1 MTDSG
6 QISAATFGQGNGGN
20 ISIDAS
26 ESVTIDGTTADGNFS
41 SGIGNTVQPEAEGDT
56 GEVNITTSE
65 LRLTDGG
72 QISAA
77 TFGQGDGGNISID
90 ASESVT
96 IDGTTADG
104 NGVTGI
110 GNTVQP
116 GAQGDTG
123 EVNITTSELSLTN
136 GGQIDAGTFGQ
147 GDGGNISI
155 DASESV
161 AIDGTTTDVNG
172 LTGIGNTVQPGAQG
186 DSGEISITTS
196 KLSLTNG
203 GQIAAATF
211 GQGDGGNI
219 SIDAS
224 ESVTIDGTTTDGNF
238 SSVIGNSVEPGA
250 EGDSGEVN
258 ITTSELSLANGGQI
272 IASAFGQGDGGNISI
287 DANSLSLNDAA
298 ITASTVSG
306 QGGFVDLQIAED
318 ITLENNSSISAQAFE
333 NADGGNLSID
343 AKFIVATPNQNN
355 DLVASAEQGTGGNI
369 NIVSA
374 GVFGLKERSSTSDN
388 NTNDIDASSELGV
401 DGTVYL
407 NTNDDFLN
415 SFELIIPEFVV
426 AEKALQGSCFARRN
440 SQQGSFVY
448 GGTGGLPVSPDSAI
462 DEEVNFSYRLLKG
475 KPNRNSSSSSDI
487 DSAETTIETAA
498 AVPKWQ
504 IGDPIVE
511 PTNLVKT
518 ADGRMLWVN
527 KQASRDSLV
536 CQ

>member
-1 MTDSG
+1 M
-6 QISAATFGQGNGGN
+6 
-20 ISIDAS
+20 
-26 ESVTIDGTTADGNFS
+26 
-41 SGIGNTVQPEAEGDT
+41 
-56 GEVNITTSE
+56 
-65 LRLTDGG
+65 
-72 QISAA
+72 
-77 TFGQGDGGNISID
+77 
-90 ASESVT
+90 
-96 IDGTTADG
+96 
-104 NGVTGI
+104 
-110 GNTVQP
+110 
-116 GAQGDTG
+116 
-123 EVNITTSELSLTN
+123 
-136 GGQIDAGTFGQ
+136 
-147 GDGGNISI
+147 
-155 DASESV
+155 
-161 AIDGTTTDVNG
+161 
-172 LTGIGNTVQPGAQG
+172 
-186 DSGEISITTS
+186 
-196 KLSLTNG
+196 
-203 GQIAAATF
+203 
-211 GQGDGGNI
+211 
-219 SIDAS
+219 
-224 ESVTIDGTTTDGNF
+224 
-238 SSVIGNSVEPGA
+238 
-250 EGDSGEVN
+250 
-258 ITTSELSLANGGQI
+258 
-272 IASAFGQGDGGNISI
+272 
-287 DANSLSLNDAA
+287 NDAA

-343 AKFIVATPNQNN
+343 AKFIIATPNQNN